1 MQGMQEIDGRRTDVT
16 KHKSFVVFP
25 ARPVIDS
32 MKRKR
37 TMDPTCA
44 DTTDN
49 TCIGGGDGTPNGLA
63 FYATAALSTFGLSSI
78 LLMQLDGISRRL
90 LSPQRLRA

>member
-1 MQGMQEIDGRRTDVT
+1 
-16 KHKSFVVFP
+16 
-25 ARPVIDS
+25 
-32 MKRKR
+32 
-37 TMDPTCA
+37 MDPTCA

-49 TCIGGGDGTPNGLA
+49 TCIGGGGDDTPNGLA

-90 LSPQRLRA
+90 LSPQRLLA